1 MTWVYSTWFSTLWCV
16 SILAI
21 PGTIVLLVYSITW
34 AVPHAHNST
43 LPDDLDAHE
52 IRYSIGFLFTVL
64 LAYFAL
70 YTRYWPRVKHQIRA
84 GVFPFSF
91 CDPMPVTEDEFIRAC
106 GEAHAKGKLT
116 VVSHAWSFYLA
127 KTRATGRRVWTLK
140 YVGQKA
146 NGRWKSG
153 TALIQVKKELAAQD
167 PSMTLSHSPTME
179 FASLGSWIATIAH
192 GHPGTE
198 TTGDIFNWLTS
209 ARVLHVASKKITDD
223 GPVELLQKFGTRALE
238 GQYVVLDVDINPV
251 PNVRVVRGA
260 RVIEG
265 VDDCEY
271 WLAGTHVRIMFI
283 GYFGALGFVWNRS
296 DDIDGLHEHPQLC
309 APFCFWLTVDAFAT
323 IPCAWIGNLRR
334 FDGYATLANANG
346 SINPPFYPIFS
357 VWGQICCIYNCEI
370 YVPMTPTATQ
380 LLAIVEDIRAL
391 HRKIGGRTEMRLDNH
406 TVYFD
411 MSFSSVANFTKYF
424 TMLYQSHGVRSAA
437 QHPGKFRMDSMA
449 PLKEIGVAAAH
460 RPVKSV

>member
-1 MTWVYSTWFSTLWCV
+1 
-16 SILAI
+16 
-21 PGTIVLLVYSITW
+21 
-34 AVPHAHNST
+34 
-43 LPDDLDAHE
+43 
-52 IRYSIGFLFTVL
+52 
-64 LAYFAL
+64 
-70 YTRYWPRVKHQIRA
+70 
-84 GVFPFSF
+84 
-91 CDPMPVTEDEFIRAC
+91 
-106 GEAHAKGKLT
+106 
-116 VVSHAWSFYLA
+116 
-127 KTRATGRRVWTLK
+127 
-140 YVGQKA
+140 
-146 NGRWKSG
+146 
-153 TALIQVKKELAAQD
+153 
-167 PSMTLSHSPTME
+167 ME